1 MSNHVHVLLN
11 PHQALRE
18 VTRAVKST
26 SARQANLILGRSG
39 FRFWQDECYDHWVR
53 DAKEFDRI
61 ERYIEANPVR
71 AGLVERIE
79 DWPWSSGSA
88 RFCHGQVGDLPM
100 SHWHAIRKCRNSRR
114 TLKA

>member
-26 SARQANLILGRSG
+26 SARQATLILGRSG

-61 ERYIEANPVR
+61 VRYIEANPVR
-71 AGLVERIE
+71 AGWVERIE

-88 RFCHGQVGDLPM
+88 HFCHGQVGDLP
-100 SHWHAIRKCRNSRR
+100 HEPLARNSEM
-114 TLKA
+114 